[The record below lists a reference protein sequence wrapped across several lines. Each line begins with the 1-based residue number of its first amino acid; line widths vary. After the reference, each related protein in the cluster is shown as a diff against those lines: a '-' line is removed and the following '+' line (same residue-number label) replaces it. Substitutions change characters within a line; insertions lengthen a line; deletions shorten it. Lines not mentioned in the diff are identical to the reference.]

1 VTTDIELP
9 FHRSPKV
16 RWLPEVSYTPTPR
29 QKVELVQLTPERPA
43 KVDGLGE
50 VTTLQLGSAARAP

>member
-1 VTTDIELP
+1 
-9 FHRSPKV
+9 
-16 RWLPEVSYTPTPR
+16 LPEVSYTPTPR